1 MQGFL
6 LSTLLRQ
13 AEALERCQDESGLW
27 HTLLDD
33 PDSYLET
40 SASSA
45 FAYGILKAVRKGFL
59 PARFALVGERAVRGV
74 LQEIMPDGTVQ
85 GVSYGTPVFATL
97 QEYKDIPICPM
108 PYGQSMALMMLVEA
122 QKLKQREKEN

>member
-1 MQGFL
+1 M
-6 LSTLLRQ
+6 
-13 AEALERCQDESGLW
+13 
-27 HTLLDD
+27 
-33 PDSYLET
+33 
-40 SASSA
+40 
-45 FAYGILKAVRKGFL
+45 
-59 PARFALVGERAVRGV
+59 RGV
-74 LQEIMPDGTVQ
+74 LQEIIPDGTVQ